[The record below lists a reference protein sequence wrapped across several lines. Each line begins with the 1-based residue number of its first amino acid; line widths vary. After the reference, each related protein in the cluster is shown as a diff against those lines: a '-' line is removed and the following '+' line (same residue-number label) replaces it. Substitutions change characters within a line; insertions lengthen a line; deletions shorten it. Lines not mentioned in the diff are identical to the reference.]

1 MIVNCSGYVSVKK
14 KKYNTIYSILIII
27 LHDKCRIFKS
37 ITITTG
43 IDDYCDECVPWR
55 FVFIAFIY
63 ALQKIDLVMTH
74 NKTVLLN
81 LIAHQYA

>member
-1 MIVNCSGYVSVKK
+1 M
-14 KKYNTIYSILIII
+14 YSILIII

-37 ITITTG
+37 MTITTG

-63 ALQKIDLVMTH
+63 ALQKNRFSHD
-74 NKTVLLN
+74 K
-81 LIAHQYA
+81 Q